1 MSWMGRI
8 KKHYLYKTI
17 EKQGGYKTSE
27 LARQIAKET
36 NKCEIGMYTYG
47 SCFDDSF
54 NVGGEVVIGR
64 YTSFGPDVHYFGANH
79 PYKFASMSPYFYQK
93 SWGGGQFPT
102 LKDIN
107 WKLEMIVG
115 LAVE

>member
-1 MSWMGRI
+1 MGRV
-8 KKHYLYKTI
+8 KKHHIYKTI

-27 LARQIAKET
+27 LARKIAKEK

-93 SWGGGQFPT
+93 SWGGVQSPT

-107 WKLEMIVG
+107 WKSEMIAG

>member
-1 MSWMGRI
+1 M
-8 KKHYLYKTI
+8 
-17 EKQGGYKTSE
+17 
-27 LARQIAKET
+27 
-36 NKCEIGMYTYG
+36 
-47 SCFDDSF
+47 
-54 NVGGEVVIGR
+54 IGR

-93 SWGGGQFPT
+93 SWGGVQSPT

-107 WKLEMIVG
+107 WKSEMIAG